1 MVGCADVRAG
11 GRADERPVRAHAGVG
26 LGCDGLVL
34 LGRPLRG
41 DGRRALRSAFTDP
54 PRRKRRGAQG
64 GLSAAGRIPLL
75 QRGGASD
82 RACDPADD

>member
-1 MVGCADVRAG
+1 MESLGGDGEFASHVVGCADVRAG

-41 DGRRALRSAFTDP
+41 DGRRALRSTNDVIVVD
-54 PRRKRRGAQG
+54 GAVVKG
-64 GLSAAGRIPLL
+64 EE
-75 QRGGASD
+75 
-82 RACDPADD
+82 